1 MSKSL
6 LCGLRRA
13 HSRSSGAARRQ
24 GGFTLVE
31 MAIVL
36 VIIGLILGAIT
47 IGKDVQRNA
56 EYTKVKQKFVDQW
69 VLAYN
74 AHTQRTGVVPGDN
87 QVEPRLMVNGFNFVA
102 GAGLPVS
109 GGNMVAGAVQAS
121 ICSGNAGPGMVA
133 AQAGAAFNLRT
144 LMLQAGVRMPPGR
157 AEGAEDRYVYLDS
170 NGNPQEIQVCFQ
182 WNRPVTPS
190 GAGNVMVMSGLT
202 PDLARSLDQMIDG
215 KADAREGMFRQQGV
229 LNATSNAPG
238 VQWTGDNTVAQGEG
252 ALAPG
257 AAGAAALPGTTL
269 DENQIFTVVAHYK
282 MNQ

>member
-1 MSKSL
+1 MTEFL
-6 LCGLRRA
+6 LSGLRRVQ
-13 HSRSSGAARRQ
+13 SRSSRAAGRQ

-56 EYTKVKQKFVDQW
+56 EYTKVKQTFVDQW

-74 AHTQRTGVVPGDN
+74 AHTQRTGVVPADD
-87 QVEPRLMVNGFNFVA
+87 QTAPQLMVNGATYRATLAA
-102 GAGLPVS
+102 GVGS
-109 GGNMVAGAVQAS
+109 GGNMTAVAAQAS
-121 ICSGNAGPGMVA
+121 ICSGNAGPGMAA

-157 AEGAEDRYVYLDS
+157 AEGSEDRYVYLDS

-182 WNRPVTPS
+182 WNPPNIPS

-202 PDLARSLDQMIDG
+202 PDLARALDQMIDG
-215 KADAREGMFRQQGV
+215 KADAQEGMFRQQGV
-229 LNATSNAPG
+229 LNGVANAPG
-238 VQWTGDNTVAQGEG
+238 VQWTGDNTYAQG
-252 ALAPG
+252 AAAP
-257 AAGAAALPGTTL
+257 AGAAAAAVPGATL
-269 DENQIFTVVAHYK
+269 DENQILTVVAHYK